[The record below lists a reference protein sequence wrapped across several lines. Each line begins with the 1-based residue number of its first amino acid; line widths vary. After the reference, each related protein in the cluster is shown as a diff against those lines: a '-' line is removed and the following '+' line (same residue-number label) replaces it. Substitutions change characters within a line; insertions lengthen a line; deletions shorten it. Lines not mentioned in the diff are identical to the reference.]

1 MVLQKRKN
9 VRKLLFSLIF
19 LIRAP
24 QDIDNLSR
32 SFTFLSMLFLEEWYQ
47 YKNHLDLLSKKE
59 DGLFNSKYI
68 MTLHAL
74 NCSLA

>member
-1 MVLQKRKN
+1 MVLQKRKKY

-19 LIRAP
+19 RYRP
-24 QDIDNLSR
+24 HK
-32 SFTFLSMLFLEEWYQ
+32 TFIIYRDHLRFYPSFLEEWYQ